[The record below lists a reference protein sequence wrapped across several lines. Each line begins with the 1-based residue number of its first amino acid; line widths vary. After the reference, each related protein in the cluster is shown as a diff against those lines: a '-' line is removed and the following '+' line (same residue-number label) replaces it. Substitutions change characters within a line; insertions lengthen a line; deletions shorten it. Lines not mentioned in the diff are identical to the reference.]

1 VSTTRAL
8 LTQVALEVPEAGGDP
23 ATRLTQ
29 FAREVLEA
37 GGDPTARLT
46 QLAREVLIRQN
57 WWNPADGAMPATSE
71 TAVLVEL
78 RWALAESAVPA
89 TGEAPTPATQVH
101 MDRLNG
107 VYLHCYT
114 GDGKPGG
121 PEAAAFGLNYIF

>member
-1 VSTTRAL
+1 MSTTRAL

-57 WWNPADGAMPATSE
+57 WWNPDDGAVPATSE
-71 TAVLVEL
+71 TAVLVQL
-78 RWALAESAVPA
+78 SWALAEAAATA
-89 TGEAPTPATQVH
+89 TGEVPTPATEVN
-101 MDRLNG
+101 MDPLDG

-114 GDGKPGG
+114 GDGEPVG
-121 PEAAAFGLNYIF
+121 PEAAAFSLNYVF